1 MMRMILKHFSQC
13 WHQKKCKEL
22 LIHTRVFGA
31 GLFGGFAGLSC
42 SDAVDR
48 QDSELVVHP
57 GAQVSDSG

>member
-1 MMRMILKHFSQC
+1 M
-13 WHQKKCKEL
+13 
-22 LIHTRVFGA
+22 HTRVFGA

-57 GAQVSDSG
+57 GAQVSDSGWQLLPPQQLRNWKTSQK

>member
-1 MMRMILKHFSQC
+1 MMRMILKPLFPMLAS
-13 WHQKKCKEL
+13 CKEL

-42 SDAVDR
+42 SDAVDC

>member
-1 MMRMILKHFSQC
+1 MMRMILKP
-13 WHQKKCKEL
+13 KCKEL

-42 SDAVDR
+42 SDAVDC